1 MSVKQWK
8 QVITLTV
15 IAIIL
20 ILLVLVIILGIKLA
34 QYKDPVID
42 EAFASENLQSSYQ
55 DLYPDLYVDG
65 AFEFKD
71 VQGKVCYLTF
81 DDGPNVQNTT
91 KILDTLKKNNAKAT
105 FFVIYREGA
114 DAEAL
119 YKRIVNEGH
128 TIAVH
133 TASHNYNQ
141 IYSSV
146 AAYLADFE
154 KISSHIEKITGVKPE
169 IFRFP
174 GGSINTY
181 NVAVYHEIIAEM
193 LRRGYTYYDWNVSSG
208 DASASW
214 VSVKS
219 ITNNVVSGCSRQ
231 NQPIVLMHDGTGHG
245 NTADAVPE
253 IIKQLKTQGFSFEG
267 LDKTIKPFC
276 FGY

>member
-20 ILLVLVIILGIKLA
+20 ILLILVIILGIKLA

-105 FFVIYREGA
+105 FFVIYRE
-114 DAEAL
+114 
-119 YKRIVNEGH
+119 
-128 TIAVH
+128 
-133 TASHNYNQ
+133 
-141 IYSSV
+141 
-146 AAYLADFE
+146 
-154 KISSHIEKITGVKPE
+154 
-169 IFRFP
+169 
-174 GGSINTY
+174 
-181 NVAVYHEIIAEM
+181 
-193 LRRGYTYYDWNVSSG
+193 
-208 DASASW
+208 
-214 VSVKS
+214 
-219 ITNNVVSGCSRQ
+219 
-231 NQPIVLMHDGTGHG
+231 
-245 NTADAVPE
+245 
-253 IIKQLKTQGFSFEG
+253 
-267 LDKTIKPFC
+267 
-276 FGY
+276 